1 MVVRQP
7 FQGMPSAPAAPRP
20 RSGTT
25 TTMPRR
31 LPRALLLALLLFA
44 SAPAQ
49 LLFGAATARAQF
61 GPQGPPAVGV
71 VTADRRPVTES
82 TEFVGRIEAVNRV
95 EIRARVTGFLQERL
109 FTEGQEVKAG
119 DVLFRIE
126 RPPFEAQL
134 EQARANVAAAVATLE
149 NARVALARARELRST
164 GAGTQVALDNAQA
177 QERTASASLL
187 GAQAQVRVAE
197 INLGYTEIVSPIDGK
212 IGRASLTPGNVVS
225 PSLTE
230 PLATIVSQDPMR
242 VAFPVSARAATEL
255 RNRYERRG
263 GTRAAVVRIRLSDG
277 RIYPQEG
284 RIDFVDPQVDR
295 NTDSILVRAL
305 IPNPLRG
312 PIAPGQPGDRELV
325 DGQFVSVMVEGAEPV
340 QAIVIPRAA
349 VLQDQ
354 GGTYVFVVG
363 AENKAERRNVT
374 LGRSTAETAVIEQGL
389 EGGETVIAEGLQR
402 VRPGQAVNP
411 APVAAEPARRPAGR
425 QG

>member
-1 MVVRQP
+1 MLRLLSAIILVLALA
-7 FQGMPSAPAAPRP
+7 APAA
-20 RSGTT
+20 
-25 TTMPRR
+25 
-31 LPRALLLALLLFA
+31 
-44 SAPAQ
+44 
-49 LLFGAATARAQF
+49 AQF

-71 VTADRRPVTES
+71 VTAERKPVTES

-95 EIRARVTGFLQERL
+95 DIRARVTGFLQERA
-109 FTEGQEVKAG
+109 FREGQEVKAG
-119 DVLFRIE
+119 DVLFRLE

-134 EQARANVAAAVATLE
+134 EQARAQVASARAQLE
-149 NARVALARARELRST
+149 NAQVSLARARELRST

-177 QERTASASLL
+177 QERTANASLL
-187 GAQAQVRVAE
+187 GALAQVRVAE
-197 INLGYTEIVSPIDGK
+197 INLGYTQISAPIDGK

-225 PSLTE
+225 PTLVD

-255 RNRYERRG
+255 RNRYEGRG
-263 GTRAAVVRIRLSDG
+263 GTGAAVVRVRLSDG
-277 RIYPQEG
+277 KPYEHPG
-284 RIDFVDPQVDR
+284 RIDFVDPQIDR

-312 PIAPGQPGDRELV
+312 PLDAGQPGDRELI
-325 DGQFVSVMVEGAEPV
+325 DGQFVSVVVEGAEPV

-363 AENKAERRNVT
+363 EGNKAERRNVR
-374 LGRSTAETAVIEQGL
+374 LGRSTAETAVIEDGL
-389 EGGETVIAEGLQR
+389 QGGESVISEGLQR
-402 VRPGQAVNP
+402 VRPGQPVNP
-411 APVAAEPARRPAGR
+411 APAGAPAARPGPAR